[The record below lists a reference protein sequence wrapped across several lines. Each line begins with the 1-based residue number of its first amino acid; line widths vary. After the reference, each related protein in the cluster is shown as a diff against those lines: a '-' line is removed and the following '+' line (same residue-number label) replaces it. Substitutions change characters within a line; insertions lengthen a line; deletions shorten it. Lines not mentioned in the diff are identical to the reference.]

1 MRWGHWGKGRG
12 GGPREW
18 RRKKD
23 WIDSQVSTVRRT
35 LSRTSSLHLGPY
47 SMCPCAQLLPAPVL
61 VRNEVSRV
69 EQLPERARERRLQHA
84 LLRVDQ
90 HRARAERG
98 DLRADGKLQGSLTAP
113 RQSRRPVSVSRGDAR
128 D

>member
-47 SMCPCAQLLPAPVL
+47 SMCPCAQLLPAPYWSETRCRESNSSPSGPESVDFSTPSS
-61 VRNEVSRV
+61 VSISTA
-69 EQLPERARERRLQHA
+69 RARSE
-84 LLRVDQ
+84 
-90 HRARAERG
+90 EICEPT
-98 DLRADGKLQGSLTAP
+98 GSC
-113 RQSRRPVSVSRGDAR
+113 R
-128 D
+128 DP